1 MPRGW
6 CRLAWFQRRSRSLLS
21 GYVEHIRVQEFENH
35 GAHFPIT
42 SMDFSI
48 HHPEPIFT
56 FQFLSGHRLDYI
68 QELLRDQALR
78 SPNASSQQSRE
89 LGAVYP
95 VCIFQEAALEPL

>member
-95 VCIFQEAALEPL
+95 VCIFQEAA